1 MKEKIINIIL
11 AAVMKAWR
19 SQHLRKLD
27 PLESFKRAVSP
38 ALPWPFVASATELPL
53 ITAKIMSP
61 FCLLAKLVSIHFTLQ
76 LSQTHKLYFY
86 EGLWK
91 DSCSREGVCFSH
103 LRWKMAS

>member
-1 MKEKIINIIL
+1 MIL

-38 ALPWPFVASATELPL
+38 ALPWPFVASATELPH

-61 FCLLAKLVSIHFTLQ
+61 FYLLAKLVSIHFTL
-76 LSQTHKLYFY
+76 
-86 EGLWK
+86 
-91 DSCSREGVCFSH
+91 
-103 LRWKMAS
+103 